1 MVHYRYLYFAD
12 EGETKQQERKHA
24 HIYTHRQYKDYLK
37 NLMKNRLELS
47 IKREKKWLII
57 KTVLA

>member
-1 MVHYRYLYFAD
+1 VVHYRYLYFAD

-47 IKREKKWLII
+47 IKREKK
-57 KTVLA
+57 